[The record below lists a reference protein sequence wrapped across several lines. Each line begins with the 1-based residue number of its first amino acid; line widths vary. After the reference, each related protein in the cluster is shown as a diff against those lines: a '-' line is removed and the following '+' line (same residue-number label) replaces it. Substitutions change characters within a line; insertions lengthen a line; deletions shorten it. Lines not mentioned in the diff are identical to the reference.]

1 VIERND
7 EMTAEDVTAAYVN
20 SALYCELGSLM
31 SHECVVLS
39 GVVLQWDGR
48 LDVAPFLSMW
58 V

>member
-1 VIERND
+1 
-7 EMTAEDVTAAYVN
+7 MTAEDVTAAYMN
-20 SALYCELGSLM
+20 SAQYCELDSLM

-39 GVVLQWDGR
+39 GVTLQWDGW